1 VTPPT
6 TCTAPAPVEASGP
19 SEVAVDEM
27 LEGWQLLAMAE
38 LGRRLTATELA
49 ACEQLSVD
57 LALDLLFP
65 RLGDAARH
73 EAMATLG

>member
-1 VTPPT
+1 MTPPT
-6 TCTAPAPVEASGP
+6 TCTATAPAPVAAA
-19 SEVAVDEM
+19 EVAAAEV

-38 LGRRLTATELA
+38 LGRRLTAAELA

-65 RLGDAARH
+65 GLGDAARH

>member
-6 TCTAPAPVEASGP
+6 TCTAPAAAPVEAIEIAAD
-19 SEVAVDEM
+19 EVLD
-27 LEGWQLLAMAE
+27 GWQLLATAE
-38 LGRRLTATELA
+38 LGRRLTAAELA

-65 RLGDAARH
+65 GLGDAARH
-73 EAMATLG
+73 EAMAMLG